1 MLWSFGR
8 REGRSG
14 WREVNGGT
22 ACSSG
27 CGKASPGRGSMDL
40 LGARMTEVGEGTCV
54 VEVPYSDGLAQQ
66 QRYFHG
72 AVAGAI
78 ADSAGGYSALTL
90 APEGREV
97 LTVEYKINFLA
108 PARGEKLVA
117 RGGGLVR
124 RSQVVRLQGRGVR
137 RLRRGRRDAVR
148 RAPTDHSHHLG
159 VN

>member
-1 MLWSFGR
+1 
-8 REGRSG
+8 
-14 WREVNGGT
+14 
-22 ACSSG
+22 
-27 CGKASPGRGSMDL
+27 
-40 LGARMTEVGEGTCV
+40 MTEVGEGTCV

-78 ADSAGGYSALTL
+78 ADSAGGYAALTL

-117 RGGGLVR
+117 RGR
-124 RSQVVRLQGRGVR
+124 
-137 RLRRGRRDAVR
+137 
-148 RAPTDHSHHLG
+148 
-159 VN
+159 